1 MFAGRC
7 YLSSYPITRPAFY
20 AQAFRAYKLDDMDI
34 NQLPNLDALD
44 LGDDADRDPTRIG
57 PLRFPW
63 HVKYKGIRWTKS
75 LAEAMQIFS
84 NHVCFHFSSQVFTT
98 NLL

>member
-1 MFAGRC
+1 
-7 YLSSYPITRPAFY
+7 
-20 AQAFRAYKLDDMDI
+20 MDI

-44 LGDDADRDPTRIG
+44 LGDDADRDPTCIG

-63 HVKYKGIRWTKS
+63 HVEYKGIRWTKS

-84 NHVCFHFSSQVFTT
+84 NHVCFPF
-98 NLL
+98 LLPSVYY